1 VRNDLQPI
9 CSEFTTGHMYSYT
22 DYCLLQVA
30 LPYMYEGINKCL
42 DNEIDNINYIQC

>member
-1 VRNDLQPI
+1 MRNDLQPI